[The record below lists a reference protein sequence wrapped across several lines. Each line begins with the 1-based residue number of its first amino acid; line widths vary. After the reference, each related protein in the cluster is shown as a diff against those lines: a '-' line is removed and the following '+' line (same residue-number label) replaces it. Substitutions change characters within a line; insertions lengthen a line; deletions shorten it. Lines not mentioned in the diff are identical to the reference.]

1 MYFEQECRKFLRPRR
16 LEYQIFDL
24 GPEQL
29 PLKNG
34 TLFKYEITIMNRQ
47 GHELKC
53 SFFQIKPI
61 ISDCCIIYCHGFNG
75 CRVEGVKYA
84 HAAALYNLNFCIFDF
99 QGCGQSQG
107 DLITFGYLEQNDI
120 TCIILEIKKK
130 FQQNQFI
137 LWGRSLGATTIQLK
151 KQPYVSGYVLDSCFT
166 DLNKACVSM
175 IQKSTSLPKLIIK
188 SVLYLLKGK
197 IESQG
202 NFKFDDIKIQRAD
215 SSVPTLYICSDQDT
229 LIKSKNTIGLY
240 QQHNGLRDLIQ
251 ISGEHNDS
259 RTLQLIEKICSWCKE
274 RFQINRQYSCH
285 ESSPLDIRKKY
296 QYLAGRNSLVR
307 TPSDIIPKYDF
318 NRQNIN
324 HCQTQ
329 STSVL
334 KYNNQHVIIQPKK
347 LYFQESP
354 QKIIGQQGKFL
365 KQSISQEIG
374 NTIQFTRKQI
384 FD

>member
-16 LEYQIFDL
+16 LEYQMFDL
-24 GPEQL
+24 GPERL
-29 PLKNG
+29 SLANG
-34 TLFKYEITIMNRQ
+34 TLFKHEISIINRQ
-47 GHELKC
+47 GHQLKC
-53 SFFQIKPI
+53 SFFQINPL
-61 ISDCCIIYCHGFNG
+61 SDCCIIYCHGFNG
-75 CRVEGVKYA
+75 CQVEGVKYA
-84 HAAALYNLNFCIFDF
+84 HIAAQYNLNFCTFDF
-99 QGCGQSQG
+99 QGCGHSQG

-120 TCIILEIKKK
+120 TCIILDIKKR

-166 DLNKACVSM
+166 DLNKACVKM

-202 NFKFDDIKIQRAD
+202 NFKFEDIKIQRAD

-240 QQHNGLRDLIQ
+240 QQHNGLKDLIKIQ
-251 ISGEHNDS
+251 GEHNDS
-259 RTLQLIEKICSWCKE
+259 RSVQLINQICSWCKE

-285 ESSPLDIRKKY
+285 ESSPIEIRKKY
-296 QYLAGRNSLVR
+296 QHLAGRSSLIR
-307 TPSDIIPKYDF
+307 TPSDIISKYDL
-318 NRQNIN
+318 NKQNLN

-329 STSVL
+329 STSVF
-334 KYNNQHVIIQPKK
+334 KYNNQHIIQPKQ

-354 QKIIGQQGKFL
+354 QKIFGQQTQFL
-365 KQSISQEIG
+365 QQKMNQQIG
-374 NTIQFTRKQI
+374 NTIKIIRKPI